1 MTLWTLDQLARRY
14 PGNRPSSLIGLPER
28 LALQGFSDGE
38 VRMICLDFDLGCLW
52 FGRWT
57 DARERA
63 TKEVPVPKK
72 ERRKQT
78 RQVPKYR
85 TLDEVLGI
93 TKPGS
98 GTGAAPA
105 RPADT
110 GVNPVVEQKVDQLRR
125 DPAAL
130 VAYLREIGKG

>member
-1 MTLWTLDQLARRY
+1 
-14 PGNRPSSLIGLPER
+14 
-28 LALQGFSDGE
+28 
-38 VRMICLDFDLGCLW
+38 MICLDFDLGCLW

-63 TKEVPVPKK
+63 TREVPVPKK

-78 RQVPKYR
+78 RQVPRYR

-93 TKPGS
+93 TKS
-98 GTGAAPA
+98 GAAPA
-105 RPADT
+105 RPA
-110 GVNPVVEQKVDQLRR
+110 NPPPNEVVEHKVDQLRR

-130 VAYLREIGKG
+130 VAYLREIGEG